1 MDFLALMTTIRWLHT
16 DFQKEKRMKSSLLLV
31 LLAASMTSVL
41 VGCESYPR
49 YGEVDVRDPYYAT
62 RVVFTDHDRRL
73 INDYYEPRYRK
84 LPPGQAKRDRL
95 PPGHAWRAR
104 HNQPIHED
112 ARWRYLPNELD
123 QRLSRLPSEYVRV
136 IIGTDMVIMNV
147 RTRVVV
153 DMLEDITD

>member
-1 MDFLALMTTIRWLHT
+1 M
-16 DFQKEKRMKSSLLLV
+16 KKSSLLLV
-31 LLAASMTSVL
+31 LLAANMTSVL

-49 YGEVDVRDPYYAT
+49 YGEVDVRDPHYAV

-73 INDYYEPRYRK
+73 INDYYEPRYRS
-84 LPPGQAKRDRL
+84 LPPGLAKKDRL

-104 HNQPIHED
+104 PNQPIHED

-123 QRLSRLPSEYVRV
+123 QRLSRLPPEYVRV
-136 IIGTDMVIMNV
+136 IIGTDVVIMNV

-153 DMLEDITD
+153 DVLEDITD

>member
-1 MDFLALMTTIRWLHT
+1 
-16 DFQKEKRMKSSLLLV
+16 MKSPSLVVV
-31 LLAASMTSVL
+31 LLAAAVMPVL
-41 VGCESYPR
+41 VGCETGPR
-49 YGEVDVRDPYYAT
+49 YGEVAVRDPHYSVRA
-62 RVVFTDHDRRL
+62 VFTDHDRRL
-73 INDYYEPRYRK
+73 INDYYEPRYRN

-123 QRLSRLPSEYVRV
+123 QRLSRLPPEYARV
-136 IIGTDMVIMNV
+136 IIGTDVVIMNV